1 MCGIWP
7 VYYYVGVWVIML
19 WDFIAAEHDRYGST
33 EYCGV
38 NQAEYLVHLVCM
50 NRLSARRVLWVVLLW
65 LKLLLYVHVNM
76 LSFIFIS
83 LGICNLLLGC
93 LYLLFLKFHDVSVK
107 KIIHM
112 MSEAVAINST
122 CDIISRMN
130 GNACS
135 ATCVV
140 GWWLILNVVHVCVH
154 CNGRWLEASN

>member
-1 MCGIWP
+1 
-7 VYYYVGVWVIML
+7 
-19 WDFIAAEHDRYGST
+19 
-33 EYCGV
+33 
-38 NQAEYLVHLVCM
+38 
-50 NRLSARRVLWVVLLW
+50 
-65 LKLLLYVHVNM
+65 M

-154 CNGRWLEASN
+154 CNGR